1 MSQAQ
6 SATSAKIHDFS
17 PFAQTS
23 NSVQLPHMRRI
34 KLRDPHVATEKN
46 IEYDEVHV
54 IVMKT
59 SMIITNFLSRMDSMK
74 FIKVPTPRKSAEL
87 QQTSTQCV
95 RHHETSNLVI
105 CSQLKFQSGS

>member
-1 MSQAQ
+1 
-6 SATSAKIHDFS
+6 
-17 PFAQTS
+17 
-23 NSVQLPHMRRI
+23 MRRI

-87 QQTSTQCV
+87 QQNEHTMCTTSRDFKPGDMLT
-95 RHHETSNLVI
+95 T
-105 CSQLKFQSGS
+105 KFQSGS

>member
-1 MSQAQ
+1 LSQAQ
-6 SATSAKIHDFS
+6 SATSAKIHDFL

-87 QQTSTQCV
+87 QQNEHTMCTTSRDFKPGDMLT
-95 RHHETSNLVI
+95 T
-105 CSQLKFQSGS
+105 KFQSGS

>member
-1 MSQAQ
+1 
-6 SATSAKIHDFS
+6 
-17 PFAQTS
+17 
-23 NSVQLPHMRRI
+23 MRII

-59 SMIITNFLSRMDSMK
+59 PMIITNFLSRMDSMK

-87 QQTSTQCV
+87 QQNEHTMCTTSRDFKPGDILAIKVSIRFLNSSC
-95 RHHETSNLVI
+95 NFWNI
-105 CSQLKFQSGS
+105 YF